1 MTDIRTL
8 PIEPDKFYHIY
19 NRGVNGNVIFK
30 TESNYHFFLK
40 KISENL
46 LTVCDIYAYTLL
58 PNHFHLLVKI
68 KSEERLKSLVKVPNL
83 DKADLVEKKGL
94 HSPQN
99 IFSKQFSKVFNFYS
113 QAFNK
118 MYSRHGALI
127 ESPFKRKYIDSDDYL
142 IRTILYIHQNPQNHA
157 IVDDFKNYKYSSYL
171 KFLDETET
179 FLSGNETLDL
189 FNGKENFVFCHK
201 KESDLEDFD

>member
-8 PIEPDKFYHIY
+8 QIEPDKFYHIY

-40 KISENL
+40 KISEKL
-46 LTVCDIYAYTLL
+46 LSVCDIYAYSLL

-68 KSEERLKSLVKVPNL
+68 KSEEWLKSLVKVSNL
-83 DKADLVEKKGL
+83 DKAGLVNEKGL

-99 IFSKQFSKVFNFYS
+99 IFSKQFSKVFNSYS

-118 MYSRHGALI
+118 MYNRHGALI

-171 KFLDETET
+171 TFLDESET
-179 FLSGNETLDL
+179 FLKRNETLDL
-189 FNGKENFVFCHK
+189 FDGKENFVFCHR
-201 KESDLEDFD
+201 KEPDLEDFD

>member
-46 LTVCDIYAYTLL
+46 LTVYDIYAYTLL

-68 KSEERLKSLVKVPNL
+68 KSEERLRAL
-83 DKADLVEKKGL
+83 
-94 HSPQN
+94 
-99 IFSKQFSKVFNFYS
+99 
-113 QAFNK
+113 
-118 MYSRHGALI
+118 SRFQTLTRLI
-127 ESPFKRKYIDSDDYL
+127 W
-142 IRTILYIHQNPQNHA
+142 
-157 IVDDFKNYKYSSYL
+157 
-171 KFLDETET
+171 
-179 FLSGNETLDL
+179 
-189 FNGKENFVFCHK
+189 
-201 KESDLEDFD
+201 

>member
-83 DKADLVEKKGL
+83 DKADLVEKKR
-94 HSPQN
+94 
-99 IFSKQFSKVFNFYS
+99 IAFSTEYFFKTVF
-113 QAFNK
+113 
-118 MYSRHGALI
+118 
-127 ESPFKRKYIDSDDYL
+127 
-142 IRTILYIHQNPQNHA
+142 
-157 IVDDFKNYKYSSYL
+157 
-171 KFLDETET
+171 
-179 FLSGNETLDL
+179 
-189 FNGKENFVFCHK
+189 
-201 KESDLEDFD
+201 